1 MFRIAKDNNIQA
13 PLARTARS
21 VRKKISEIKC
31 FKKKTCKDFFNYYP
45 YNRSPR
51 DSEDKQINKSTRRKG
66 DQKIQASGIIKL
78 EREKNTRALRQNTFR
93 DGKLTA

>member
-31 FKKKTCKDFFNYYP
+31 FKKKLAKVSSIT
-45 YNRSPR
+45 
-51 DSEDKQINKSTRRKG
+51 THTKG
-66 DQKIQASGIIKL
+66 PQEIAKIK
-78 EREKNTRALRQNTFR
+78 K
-93 DGKLTA
+93 

>member
-1 MFRIAKDNNIQA
+1 MFQIAKDNNIQA

-31 FKKKTCKDFFNYYP
+31 LRKTCKDFFNNYP
-45 YNRSPR
+45 YNESPR

-66 DQKIQASGIIKL
+66 DQKI
-78 EREKNTRALRQNTFR
+78 
-93 DGKLTA
+93 